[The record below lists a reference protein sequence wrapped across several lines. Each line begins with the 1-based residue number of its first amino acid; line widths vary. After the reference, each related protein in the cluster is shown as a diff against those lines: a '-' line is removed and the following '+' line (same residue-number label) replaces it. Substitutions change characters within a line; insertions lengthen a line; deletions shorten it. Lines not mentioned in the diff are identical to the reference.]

1 MKKIIILSSFL
12 AFSWANAQTDST
24 ATARQ
29 IQQTEQTQ
37 QTQQRVQRTMQTTQT
52 TQAAT
57 IPVPHEETQ
66 PTTIEGVFQQLIDK
80 SGTWQNF
87 KMLDRARLATFQRS
101 MSDSINSVRTKLVTE
116 KQKVQTHETTIK
128 ELNDKITELE
138 SNLNDTQNQKDSV
151 SFFGILVS
159 KGVYNSIMWGIVI
172 ALGGLLALY
181 IYKYTNGN
189 VVTKK
194 SINDLAD
201 LQEEY
206 ENYRKAAIERE
217 QKVRRQLQDEINK
230 HR

>member
-37 QTQQRVQRTMQTTQT
+37 QTQQRVQRTTQT
-52 TQAAT
+52 TQVTTTPA
-57 IPVPHEETQ
+57 PHEEAQ

-151 SFFGILVS
+151 SFFGALVS

-172 ALGGLLALY
+172 ALGALLALY